1 MKTLSIAG
9 IVFGALLT
17 FAPFW
22 GLLGTVIGMV
32 KSFETVG
39 TTESMGDPSLLADG
53 ISASLVST
61 VVGVVLCPIGIALLV
76 VSIIAAVR
84 LSKRK
89 GHQGTRLGTA

>member
-1 MKTLSIAG
+1 MKKLSVAG

-17 FAPFW
+17 LAPFW

-32 KSFETVG
+32 KSFETAG
-39 TTESMGDPSLLADG
+39 TAESMGDPSILADG
-53 ISASLVST
+53 ISASLVPT
-61 VVGVVLCPIGIALLV
+61 VVGVVLCPLGIALLV

-89 GHQGTRLGTA
+89 GHQAAQLSTA